1 VGAASVAHSWRAQ
14 LDELALGM
22 CFLYGE
28 GRALVRGLI
37 LAEASEGFRRQVA
50 GIWFELSRSIWI
62 VAFGLSLNRRQM
74 ERQLLRGM
82 DEDAV
87 PLMRRLDELQRA
99 PPAGSPWQ
107 VTLWCL
113 NEALCLPFP
122 SHGAP
127 ILLQ

>member
-50 GIWFELSRSIWI
+50 GI
-62 VAFGLSLNRRQM
+62 
-74 ERQLLRGM
+74 
-82 DEDAV
+82 
-87 PLMRRLDELQRA
+87 
-99 PPAGSPWQ
+99 
-107 VTLWCL
+107 
-113 NEALCLPFP
+113 
-122 SHGAP
+122 
-127 ILLQ
+127 